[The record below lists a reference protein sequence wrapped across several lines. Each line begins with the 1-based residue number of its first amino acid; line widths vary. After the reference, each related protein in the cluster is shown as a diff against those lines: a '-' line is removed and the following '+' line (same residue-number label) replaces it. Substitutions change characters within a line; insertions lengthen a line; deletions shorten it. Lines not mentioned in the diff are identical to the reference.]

1 VILLSGGLDST
12 VLLAYAIAEGR
23 EALCL
28 SFAYGATHGEA
39 ELAAAHAIAA
49 HYGVPHQTS
58 DISGVFA
65 SVAGASTLTGGD
77 GAAYLPNRNAVF
89 LSVAVA
95 VAEVCGAG
103 EVWFGAHGDDRGDF
117 PDCRPEFVEAFD
129 RVARIGTAAGVRV
142 RAPWVYLGKSAIVR
156 RGIELNAPLHLTHS
170 CYRGTSPACGLCTA
184 CGARMRA
191 FVQAKEH
198 DPITYAPSAPLA
210 PQ

>member
-1 VILLSGGLDST
+1 MLDTVILLSGGLDST
-12 VLLAYAIAEGR
+12 VLLAYAIAERR
-23 EALCL
+23 EPLCV

-39 ELAAAHAIAA
+39 ELASARAVAA

-77 GAAYLPNRNAVF
+77 GPAYLPNRNAVF

-95 VAEVCGAG
+95 VAEVSGAG
-103 EVWFGAHGDDRGDF
+103 EVWFGAHGGDRRDF
-117 PDCRPEFVEAFD
+117 PDCRPEFVKAFD
-129 RVARIGTAAGVRV
+129 RVAQIGTTVGVRV
-142 RAPWVYLGKSAIVR
+142 RAPWVNDGKSAIVQ

-170 CYRGTSPACGLCTA
+170 CYRGTSPACGLCSA

-191 FVQAKEH
+191 F
-198 DPITYAPSAPLA
+198 
-210 PQ
+210 